1 MKDHKNQNWRMLLYN
16 GLIALLYGVLAIF
29 ASEALILTIVTYLG
43 ILILIAGMAMLYGVY
58 SNFKHDLPYGFDL
71 VQSLIV
77 FILGVLLAFFSRQS
91 LLIFVILIGSWAV
104 LMGAVQLYYAF
115 SLPSEYNGK
124 NSFIIN
130 GLITLVFGVALF
142 FNPFDMANYMVILTG
157 VLALLVGV
165 TLIFLAF
172 KLKSFRTNIDI

>member
-43 ILILIAGMAMLYGVY
+43 ILILIAGLAMLYGVY

-71 VQSLIV
+71 VQALIV

-115 SLPSEYNGK
+115 SLPSEYSGK

-157 VLALLVGV
+157 ILALLVGV

>member
-43 ILILIAGMAMLYGVY
+43 ILILIAGLAMLYGVY

-71 VQSLIV
+71 VQALIV

-91 LLIFVILIGSWAV
+91 LLIFVIIIGSWAV

-115 SLPSEYNGK
+115 SLPSEYGGK

-157 VLALLVGV
+157 ILALLVGV
-165 TLIFLAF
+165 ILIFLAF

>member
-1 MKDHKNQNWRMLLYN
+1 MKDKTHQSWKLLLFN
-16 GLIALLYGVLAIF
+16 GLIALLYGILAIF
-29 ASEALILTIVTYLG
+29 ASQTLILTMITYFG

-58 SNFKHDLPYGFDL
+58 SNYKHKMPYGFEL
-71 VQSLIV
+71 VQALIV

-115 SLPSEYNGK
+115 SLPSEYSGK

-130 GLITLVFGVALF
+130 GLITLVFGIALF
-142 FNPFDMANYMVILTG
+142 FNPFEMANFMVILTG
-157 VLALLVGV
+157 ILALLFGV
-165 TLIFLAF
+165 TLVFLSF